1 MKTYRFLDVASTYTA
16 LRSELDAAYTRVMN
30 AGWFV
35 GGPELDAFEADFAR
49 YCGAQYCVGVGNG
62 LDALVLPLR
71 AYGIGAGDE
80 VIVPANTFIATW
92 LAVSMA
98 GAKPVPVDADPATMN
113 IDLARIEAAITPHTR
128 AIMPVHLYGAP
139 VVCGGLR
146 DLASKHGLKL
156 VEDAAQAHGGRDG
169 DRRVGTLGDVAGF
182 SFYPGKNLGAFG
194 DGGAV
199 VTDDTALADAV
210 RMLGNYGAREKYH
223 HDSTGGNSRL
233 DSLQAAFLAVKLK
246 HIDAWNRQRRAI
258 ADIYLRRLASNGDL
272 RLPMVAPGTEAVWHL
287 FVIRHGARDALRD
300 KLAARGVQTALH
312 YPIANHRSGA
322 FAATY
327 GAQDFPVTDA
337 ICASCLSLPIG
348 PHLSVQEAAE
358 IADIVHEATSEL

>member
-1 MKTYRFLDVASTYTA
+1 MKTFRFLDVASTYFT
-16 LRSELDAAYTRVMN
+16 LRSDLDAAYARVMN

-35 GGPELDAFEADFAR
+35 GGPALDAFEADFAR
-49 YCGAQYCVGVGNG
+49 YCGARFCVGVGNG

-71 AYGIGAGDE
+71 AFGVGAGDE

-92 LAVSMA
+92 LAVAMA
-98 GAKPVPVDADPATMN
+98 GARPVPVDADPATMN
-113 IDLARIEAAITPHTR
+113 IDLARIEAAITPRTR

-146 DLASKHGLKL
+146 ALAGEHGLKL
-156 VEDAAQAHGGRDG
+156 VEDAAQAHGGMEG
-169 DRRVGTLGDVAGF
+169 GRRVGTLGDAAGF

-199 VTDDTALADAV
+199 VTDDPALADAV
-210 RMLGNYGAREKYH
+210 RMLGNYGARVKYH
-223 HDSTGGNSRL
+223 HDSAGGNSRL

-246 HIDAWNRQRRAI
+246 HIDAWNRQRQAI
-258 ADIYLRRLASNGDL
+258 ADVYLRRLAGNADL
-272 RLPMVAPGTEAVWHL
+272 RLPMAAPGTQAVWHL
-287 FVIRHGARDALRD
+287 FVIRHLARDALRD
-300 KLAARGVQTALH
+300 KLAARGVETALH

-322 FAATY
+322 FAATH
-327 GAQDFPVTDA
+327 GRDDFPVTDA

-348 PHLSVQEAAE
+348 PHLSVEDADE
-358 IADIVHEATSEL
+358 IAGIVHETVCEL

>member
-1 MKTYRFLDVASTYTA
+1 MKTYRFLDVGSTYTD
-16 LRSELDAAYTRVMN
+16 LRGDLDAAYNRVMN
-30 AGWFV
+30 SGWFV

-49 YCGAQYCVGVGNG
+49 YCGARYCIGVGNG

-80 VIVPANTFIATW
+80 VIVPANTFVATW
-92 LAVSMA
+92 LAVSMS
-98 GAKPVPVDADPATMN
+98 GAIPVPVDADAATMN
-113 IDLARIEAAITPHTR
+113 IDLAQVEAAITPRTR

-139 VVCGGLR
+139 VVCSGLR
-146 DLASKHGLKL
+146 DLTRKHGLKL
-156 VEDAAQAHGGRDG
+156 VEDAAQAHGGMQG

-199 VTDDTALADAV
+199 VTDDAALAGAV
-210 RMLGNYGAREKYH
+210 RMLGNYGARVKYH
-223 HDSTGGNSRL
+223 HDRAGGNSRL

-246 HIDAWNRQRRAI
+246 HLDAWNRQRQAI
-258 ADIYLRRLASNGDL
+258 ADVYLRRLASNGDL

-287 FVIRHGARDALRD
+287 FVIRHCARDVLRD
-300 KLAARGVQTALH
+300 KLAARGVETALH

-322 FAATY
+322 FAAAY
-327 GAQDFPVTDA
+327 GAHDFPVTDA

-348 PHLSVQEAAE
+348 PHLSVEEAGE
-358 IADIVHEATSEL
+358 IAEIVHETVSLL